1 MLEVVQEITSL
12 FECVKKENNDMI
24 SYMKDLR
31 DEKYDIIYDLKVD
44 ISTLEK
50 KVDSLKVQFDN
61 INHYEHGDDLVILR
75 DIIPLC
81 TPTEYCIDI
90 VS

>member
-1 MLEVVQEITSL
+1 
-12 FECVKKENNDMI
+12 MI
-24 SYMKDLR
+24 SDIKDLR
-31 DEKYDIIYDLKVD
+31 ESTNDLFSDLKVD